1 MLFADDSLFYL
12 ADDLRRLDFDF
23 VVSCQRESREFL
35 HNVVWA
41 EHKKTKYIHHKH
53 NLSTP
58 TYQFLLCKN
67 FDFWRLT
74 FYVGSKLQFKFPRWF
89 KCLKDVIFHFIIC
102 KQGGKNLTFMRTR
115 TRIHPPTPSTSS
127 SPHAPPAV
135 TLITATPSRKTSI

>member
-102 KQGGKNLTFMRTR
+102 KQGGKKPDIHAHTYTHSSTHSLHVLVPPRSTRGDTNYSDTF
-115 TRIHPPTPSTSS
+115 
-127 SPHAPPAV
+127 A
-135 TLITATPSRKTSI
+135 